1 MENSGVN
8 GNQNNNQEGGEPE
21 TDEDPQFYDN

>member
-21 TDEDPQFYDN
+21 TDEDP